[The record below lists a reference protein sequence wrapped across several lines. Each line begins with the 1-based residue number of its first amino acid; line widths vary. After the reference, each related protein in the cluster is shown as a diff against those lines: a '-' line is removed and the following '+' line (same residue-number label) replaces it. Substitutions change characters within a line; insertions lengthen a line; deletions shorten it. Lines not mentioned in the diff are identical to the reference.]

1 MMAVDEL
8 DRPVWNALRSRQAG
22 LAIGEARAWRFAPE
36 YGVFAA
42 AADGSAASQAALAAL
57 LPAGG
62 EIWLVETAAVPPPPG
77 FVLRSASL
85 CHQMVARAVT
95 PDTADVAFVDLEE
108 SDAPEMH
115 ALATLTVPGPFFAR
129 THRLGQFVGVRQ
141 GGRLVAMAGERMKPP
156 GATEVSGVCTHPA
169 HRGRGYAGALMR
181 EVTRRILARGELAF
195 LHVYASNTGAIA
207 LYEALGFA
215 LRREMTMMVL
225 ERA

>member
-1 MMAVDEL
+1 MMAADEL
-8 DRPVWNALRSRQAG
+8 DRPVWNALTSRQAG
-22 LAIGEARAWRFAPE
+22 LAIGAGRARRFAPE

-42 AADGSAASQAALAAL
+42 ASDGSPASQAALASL

-62 EIWLVETAAVPPPPG
+62 EIWLVETASVPLPLG
-77 FVLRSASL
+77 LAQRSASL

-95 PDTADVAFVDLEE
+95 PNTAEMAFVDLAE

-115 ALATLTVPGPFFAR
+115 ALAALTVPGPFFAQ

-181 EVTRRILARGELAF
+181 EVTRRILARGEFAF

-207 LYEALGFA
+207 LYRSLGFT

-225 ERA
+225 ARG